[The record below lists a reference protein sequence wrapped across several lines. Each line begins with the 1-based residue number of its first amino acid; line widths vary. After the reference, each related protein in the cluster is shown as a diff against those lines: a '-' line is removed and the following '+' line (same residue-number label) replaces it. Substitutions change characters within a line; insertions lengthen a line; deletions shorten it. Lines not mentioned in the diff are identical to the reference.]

1 MDSTDMKHARTT
13 MRTAFLSMLI
23 SISGALMAQRP
34 IERQPVYS
42 LVKQKQTTE
51 WYKVQ
56 ADLWK
61 AHLDQ
66 HPDDRE
72 GWVNYYTVNR
82 MLKIYDQGVAQHD
95 LDSIEE
101 LIGKL
106 IPNTFEYHYIAVWN
120 SGFRDKEKYYRHLEK
135 AQELGPDRVE
145 LLDDLTNF
153 YEIKRDKANSEVVAK
168 KWFASNDI
176 SAGIYNWCYNMLMSV
191 EDNAI
196 LITFGD
202 NDTYPAWVLQRAK
215 GIKPDVSVI
224 NASLITM
231 DDYREIYFKELGIPS
246 FNIDWEN
253 LKSYS
258 AMQSELVKHIKAN
271 TDRPVY
277 FAISGNRSIY
287 ESFKDD
293 IYNVGMAYKWSDQK
307 FDNIAVMKRNYE
319 KYFMT
324 DYLKLEFSNDISEG
338 VIDQANSN
346 YQIPFITLY
355 HHYKESEDPKQHEIR
370 KLILRIAE
378 RSGTKEE
385 ILKLL

>member
-1 MDSTDMKHARTT
+1 MKNVSITLRSAL
-13 MRTAFLSMLI
+13 LSMLI
-23 SISGALMAQRP
+23 SASLALFAQKS
-34 IERQPVYS
+34 IEREPVYS
-42 LVKQKQTTE
+42 LIKQKQTTE
-51 WYKVQ
+51 WYKAQ
-56 ADLWK
+56 ANLWNEYLEDNPTDGQ
-61 AHLDQ
+61 A
-66 HPDDRE
+66 
-72 GWVNYYTVNR
+72 WVYYYTANR
-82 MLKIYDQGVAQHD
+82 MLKIYDQGVTQHE
-95 LDSIEE
+95 LDSIEDVVAQR
-101 LIGKL
+101 
-106 IPNTFEYHYIAVWN
+106 IPNTFEYHYVAVWN
-120 SGFRDKEKYYRHLEK
+120 SGFRDKEEYYKHLKK

-153 YEIKRDKANSEVVAK
+153 YEIKRDKVNSESVAK

-176 SAGIYNWCYNMLMSV
+176 SPGIYNWCYNMLMSV

-196 LITFGD
+196 LITVGD
-202 NDTYPAWVLQRAK
+202 NDTYPAWILQRAK
-215 GIKPDVSVI
+215 GIKPKVSLI

-246 FNIDWEN
+246 FSIDWEN

-271 TDRPVY
+271 TDRPIY
-277 FAISGNRSIY
+277 FAISANKSLY
-287 ESFKDD
+287 ESFKND
-293 IYNVGMAYKWSDQK
+293 IYNVGMAYKWSDHK

-324 DYLKLEFSNDISEG
+324 DYLKMEFNNDISQG

-346 YQIPFITLY
+346 YQVPFITLY
-355 HHYKESEDPKQHEIR
+355 HHYRESEDPRQMEIR
-370 KLILRIAE
+370 ELILRIAE

>member
-1 MDSTDMKHARTT
+1 MNNARTT
-13 MRTAFLSMLI
+13 LKATLLVIMLI
-23 SISGALMAQRP
+23 TSGVLKAQKP
-34 IERQPVYS
+34 IERQTVYS
-42 LVKQKQTTE
+42 LVKQKQSTE
-51 WYKVQ
+51 WYKAQ

-61 AHLDQ
+61 EHLNKN
-66 HPDDRE
+66 PNDRQ

-82 MLKIYDQGVAQHD
+82 MLKIYNEGVAQHD
-95 LDSIEE
+95 LDSLEN
-101 LIGKL
+101 LIAKQ

-120 SGFRDKEKYYRHLEK
+120 SGFRDKEKYYLHLEK

-145 LLDDLTNF
+145 LFDDLTNF
-153 YEIKRDKANSEVVAK
+153 YEIKRDKKNSEAVAK

-215 GIKPDVSVI
+215 GIKPEVSVI

-231 DDYREIYFKELGIPS
+231 DDYREIYFKELGIPA
-246 FNIDWEN
+246 FNIDWEK

-277 FAISGNRSIY
+277 FAISTNKVIY
-287 ESFKDD
+287 EDFKEN
-293 IYNVGMAYKWSDQK
+293 IYNVGMAYKWSEQK
-307 FDNIAVMKRNYE
+307 FDNIAVIKRNYE

-324 DYLKLEFSNDISEG
+324 DYLKMEFSNDISQG

-355 HHYKESEDPKQHEIR
+355 HHYKESEDPRQHEIR
-370 KLILRIAE
+370 ELILRIAL
-378 RSGTKEE
+378 RSDTKEE